1 MSYGNVNA
9 GILIYICSA
18 RIGDPFP
25 TSVMRVHLLS
35 MMKLISQSKRGEVT
49 WRHTNCSIIGH
60 PFVFE
65 GI

>member
-1 MSYGNVNA
+1 MPYGNINA

-18 RIGDPFP
+18 RIDDPFP
-25 TSVMRVHLLS
+25 TSVVMRVHLLS
-35 MMKLISQSKRGEVT
+35 MKLISQSKRGEVT
-49 WRHTNCSIIGH
+49 RRHTNCSIIGH